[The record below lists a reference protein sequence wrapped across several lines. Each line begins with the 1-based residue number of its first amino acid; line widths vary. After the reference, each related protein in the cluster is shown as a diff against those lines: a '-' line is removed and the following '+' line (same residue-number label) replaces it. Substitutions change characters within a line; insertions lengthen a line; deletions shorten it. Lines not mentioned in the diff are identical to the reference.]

1 MKTKNN
7 FTMWLFSKGLLKTL
21 NWILVILAG
30 IWIVGAFNQS
40 YILTPKTGKKQAKTG
55 KNQVKKAGKL
65 REE

>member
-30 IWIVGAFNQS
+30 IWIVGHLIRAIF
-40 YILTPKTGKKQAKTG
+40 
-55 KNQVKKAGKL
+55 
-65 REE
+65 